1 MGLIFSHRKKIYVL
15 CAHRYEDH
23 SGGGRIVAVSENL
36 DKLKDI
42 GKSAYERYD
51 DHALTIT
58 ACIEDELMLYTRE
71 RMYIGVLP
79 NEDGLPV
86 PEVYKYEP
94 SFDAWYLWE
103 NYLDE
108 ALDTA
113 TYEGLSHLESGDEGL
128 LLSGVLGCCGCGTP
142 EDGLRY
148 IAKGLAH
155 FTEDGVR
162 AEYFKEWNDFSNEEA
177 TFFLYMMDVLGIT
190 EHGSSIYGSWLTEK
204 GKALVKSLIKLGYMQ
219 DPTSTDTEE

>member
-42 GKSAYERYD
+42 GRLAYERYG

-71 RMYIGVLP
+71 RMHIGVLP
-79 NEDGLPV
+79 NENDLPV

-94 SFDAWYLWE
+94 RFNRWYLWE

-108 ALDTA
+108 AFELGD
-113 TYEGLSHLESGDEGL
+113 YEGLCHNDDESVL
-128 LLSGVLGCCGCGTP
+128 QCGVLGCCGCGTP
-142 EDGLRY
+142 EDNLRY

-162 AEYFKEWNDFSNEEA
+162 AEYITEWNDFSNEEA
-177 TFFLYMMDVLGIT
+177 TFFLYMMDVLGVT

-219 DPTSTDTEE
+219 DPTPTDTEE